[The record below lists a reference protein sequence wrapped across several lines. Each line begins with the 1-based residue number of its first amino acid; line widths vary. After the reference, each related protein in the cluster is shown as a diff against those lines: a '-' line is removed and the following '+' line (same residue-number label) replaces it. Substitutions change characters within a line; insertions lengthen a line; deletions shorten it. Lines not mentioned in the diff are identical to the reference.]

1 VELGGGEVR
10 VYLAGPMRGYPG
22 FNFAAFLEAADEL
35 RAAGHEVLSPAEHDL
50 SGGFDPTGSG
60 KSFDLRAAFRW
71 DLEQVQSVEMVVVL
85 PGWEKSKGASA
96 EVAVA
101 EVIGTPV
108 YTLEN
113 LLRLSR

>member
-1 VELGGGEVR
+1 
-10 VYLAGPMRGYPG
+10 MREIPE
-22 FNFAAFLEAADEL
+22 FNFPAFLEAADEL
-35 RAAGHEVLSPAEHDL
+35 RAAGHEVVSPAEHDL
-50 SGGFDPTGSG
+50 SGGFDPTGSDEN
-60 KSFDLRAAFRW
+60 FDLCAAFRW

-85 PGWEKSKGASA
+85 PGWEKSKGAST